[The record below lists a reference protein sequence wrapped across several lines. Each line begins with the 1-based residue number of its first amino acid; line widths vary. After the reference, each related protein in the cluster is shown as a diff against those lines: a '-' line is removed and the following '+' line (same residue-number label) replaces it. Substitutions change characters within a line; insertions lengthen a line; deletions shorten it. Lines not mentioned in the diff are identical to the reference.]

1 MHIKFDAFGR
11 NKIESTNIKT
21 ISLRYNAPNHTK
33 VSCNHLKKKKFNL
46 KIIPLNWII
55 NNGLV
60 HELYDLQPHN
70 ERSKT

>member
-1 MHIKFDAFGR
+1 MHIKFEGFGS

-21 ISLRYNAPNHTK
+21 IAIRYNAPNHIK
-33 VSCNHLKKKKFNL
+33 VSCNHFKKKK

>member
-33 VSCNHLKKKKFNL
+33 VSCNHLKKKNL
-46 KIIPLNWII
+46 I
-55 NNGLV
+55 
-60 HELYDLQPHN
+60 
-70 ERSKT
+70 